1 MLAFDKITKDI
12 KKDILGKDYEL
23 SIAFVSAAKSKEL
36 NKKYRSK
43 NKPTNVLSFGY
54 SKNSGELVL
63 CKEVIKK
70 EIEKFGRTFDEL
82 LLFLVIHGML
92 HLKGMQHGSIMGKA
106 EKFYCSKYDKKHLNR
121 NRRGFG
127 DDASRG
133 GRIRKRR
140 QNS

>member
-1 MLAFDKITKDI
+1 MNKDLKWAASFLLEACNIPAGPNYLQAFENPSANQQWIYSLLRKAAPQ
-12 KKDILGKDYEL
+12 LG
-23 SIAFVSAAKSKEL
+23 SMTKEL

-92 HLKGMQHGSIMGKA
+92 HLKGMQHGSTMERK
-106 EKFYCSKYDKKHLNR
+106 EKLFLKKFVR
-121 NRRGFG
+121 
-127 DDASRG
+127 A
-133 GRIRKRR
+133 
-140 QNS
+140 